1 MTRIPSTGDLWEWED
16 GELHL
21 LCEKLPYYRETD
33 YRFAC
38 INLTTGDRDSIV
50 FTTRTVHTPGNF
62 HRWRYV
68 A

>member
-1 MTRIPSTGDLWEWED
+1 MTRIPSAGDLWEWED

-21 LCEKLPYYRETD
+21 LCEKLVYYNPRD

-38 INLTTGDRDSIV
+38 INLTTGEEETIL
-50 FTTRTVHTPGNF
+50 FALPTTHTPGNF